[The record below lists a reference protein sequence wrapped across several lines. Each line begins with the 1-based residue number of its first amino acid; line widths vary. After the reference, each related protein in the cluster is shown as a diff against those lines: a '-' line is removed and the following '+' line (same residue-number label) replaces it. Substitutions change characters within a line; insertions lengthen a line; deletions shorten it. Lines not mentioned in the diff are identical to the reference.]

1 MGLAKGLIRIQP
13 LVSVLTSSTGLFG
26 STGLFVG
33 GTTGPMVETF
43 NGEVFAI
50 STASST
56 ERKAYAGLFLTSS
69 VDGVAWTMKIQSA
82 TACAFASPTDR
93 FTFAAQTCSGAQMAA
108 PLDQVNAGSTDTQF
122 YRAVCTAASTTDFR
136 LGLIWVGFN

>member
-13 LVSVLTSSTGLFG
+13 LVSVLASSTGLTG
-26 STGLFVG
+26 STGMFVG

-43 NGEVFAI
+43 TGEAFAI

-56 ERKAYAGLFLTSS
+56 ERKAYGGIFLTSS

-82 TACAFASPTDR
+82 TACAMASPTDR
-93 FTFAAQTCSGAQMAA
+93 FTFAAQSCSGAQMAV
-108 PLDQVNAGSTDTQF
+108 PLDQPNAGSTDEQF